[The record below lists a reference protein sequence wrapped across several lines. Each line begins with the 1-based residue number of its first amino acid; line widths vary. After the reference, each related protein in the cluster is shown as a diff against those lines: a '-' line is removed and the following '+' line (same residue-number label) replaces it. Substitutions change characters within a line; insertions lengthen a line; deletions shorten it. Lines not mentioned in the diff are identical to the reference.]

1 MHYHGFAVTGPDSN
15 EWLATYGDIPLRP
28 QSLQQTEGDV
38 QTFSLLGLDADGT
51 ILTVT
56 SGTLEEVED
65 TLSEALD
72 FAGSCGLTWNR
83 SVSTVTILSDG
94 SSFVITS
101 GGEL

>member
-1 MHYHGFAVTGPDSN
+1 MHYHGFTVTGPPSD
-15 EWLATYGDIPLRP
+15 WLATYEDIPPRP
-28 QSLQQTEGDV
+28 QVLQLVAEQV
-38 QTFSLLGLDADGT
+38 QTYSLLGIDADGT

-65 TLSEALD
+65 TLAEALD
-72 FAGSCGLTWNR
+72 FAGSCGLTCNR